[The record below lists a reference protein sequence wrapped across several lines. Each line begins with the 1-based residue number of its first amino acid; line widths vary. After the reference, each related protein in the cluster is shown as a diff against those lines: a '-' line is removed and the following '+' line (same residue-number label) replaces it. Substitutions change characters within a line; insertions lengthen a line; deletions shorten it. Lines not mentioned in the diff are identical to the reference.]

1 MRSTVDQLAFSLFDN
16 SERRGPNSQGSH
28 HDGPDAHDPSDPTA
42 NVVALGA
49 KAAEARSRRNGKR
62 PDRKTDDKGGEDQ
75 FLGTL
80 LWFTISNAIRL
91 KPKEMVATLEAASL
105 NPHKLLPRPPGA
117 SGALTRAATD
127 AEMGGVK
134 LTADRDGNTL
144 DSDYHAN
151 ILYRSTGRGVK
162 QVVTEVLKDEG
173 EGSTKR
179 LFYQPLAAAHV
190 ENDRLKVELL
200 HAEPLLPP
208 EKESLK
214 RLKRYFEFEKERYDG
229 EAVRAIMGRTFDLAE
244 AIPVRNSG
252 GMYFIP
258 REHNEYA
265 ENILTFVGEVR
276 HRAEDSLRRKA
287 RPSTAFDLPLVD
299 REEYRELLEDSLDDH
314 IKKEA
319 QSLIAEMKR
328 ALKSDTEITAKRQ
341 GKFVDRVKALKANV
355 KTYEEL
361 LQMEATRARDNLDV
375 AMKQARSLLGRE

>member
-16 SERRGPNSQGSH
+16 SERRIQNKNGNE
-28 HDGPDAHDPSDPTA
+28 AHDPSKPTA
-42 NVVALGA
+42 DVVALGA
-49 KAAEARSRRNGKR
+49 KAAEARSRKNGKLTEKKA
-62 PDRKTDDKGGEDQ
+62 DHTQGEDQ

-91 KPKEMVATLEAASL
+91 GPREMVATLEQASL
-105 NPHKLLPRPPGA
+105 NPQRLLPRPPGA
-117 SGALTRAATD
+117 SGALTRAAND
-127 AEMGGVK
+127 AEISGVK
-134 LTADRDGNTL
+134 LTTDRDGNAL

-162 QVVTEVLKDEG
+162 QVVTEVMKDEG
-173 EGSTKR
+173 EGPKKR
-179 LFYQPLAAAHV
+179 LFYQPLATAHV
-190 ENDRLKVELL
+190 ENEKLKVELL
-200 HAEPLLPP
+200 HTENLLPP

-229 EAVRAIMGRTFDLAE
+229 EAVRAIMGRTFDMAE

-258 REHNEYA
+258 REHREYA

-276 HRAEDSLRRKA
+276 QRAEDSLRRKA

-319 QSLIAEMKR
+319 QSLISEMKR

-341 GKFVDRVKALKANV
+341 AKFVDRVKALKANV
-355 KTYEEL
+355 GTYEEL
-361 LQMEATRARDNLDV
+361 LQMEATQARDNLDV
-375 AMKQARSLLGRE
+375 AMKQARSLLGGK